1 MQRLYR
7 TVHALLGLPHRDDR
21 RRQPSP
27 GHRCRNIPPP
37 YGEGLRVVVGDQP
50 RPPNVLECS
59 AIGRLPNRVD
69 PGARGLHELD
79 RRGGLRFLTEGLGSE
94 SCDGGMEAEE
104 MTGNADAWGWR
115 GPPRQRRVAESR
127 RRPPLP
133 PPLPW
138 LAGRRSWFMRAV
150 REGGRIRLTEVW
162 FERPP
167 KILRASRG
175 GGRLRLDLIAE
186 SDRKEDDRHVA
197 PGQEEREGATIIADE
212 GEEDP
217 YNVDVEEEEVRAPAV
232 SPEKT
237 VTLTRKG
244 KERRCLMMVSGNGDP
259 TWWSRRPVTTA

>member
-1 MQRLYR
+1 MQRLCR
-7 TVHALLGLPHRDDR
+7 TVHALLGLPDRDDR

-27 GHRCRNIPPP
+27 GHRCRNIPPL
-37 YGEGLRVVVGDQP
+37 YGEGLRVVADDQP
-50 RPPNVLECS
+50 PPPNVLECS
-59 AIGRLPNRVD
+59 AMGRLPNRVD

-79 RRGGLRFLTEGLGSE
+79 SHGGLRFLTEGLGSE

-115 GPPRQRRVAESR
+115 GPPRQRRAAESR

-133 PPLPW
+133 PPLPR
-138 LAGRRSWFMRAV
+138 LAGRRSWFTRAV

-167 KILRASRG
+167 KILRASRE
-175 GGRLRLDLIAE
+175 GGRLRLDLIVE
-186 SDRKEDDRHVA
+186 SDRKEGDRHVA
-197 PGQEEREGATIIADE
+197 PGQEEREGATIIADG
-212 GEEDP
+212 GEEP
-217 YNVDVEEEEVRAPAV
+217 YNVDVEEEEVRAPRA

-244 KERRCLMMVSGNGDP
+244 KERRCTVAASGNGDP
-259 TWWSRRPVTTA
+259 TWWSHRPVTTA